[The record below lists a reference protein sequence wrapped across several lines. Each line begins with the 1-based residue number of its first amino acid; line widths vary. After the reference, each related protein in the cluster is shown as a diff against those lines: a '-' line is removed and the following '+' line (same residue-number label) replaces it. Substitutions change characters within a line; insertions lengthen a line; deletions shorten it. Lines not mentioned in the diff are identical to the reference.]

1 MRIFA
6 AINRL
11 KPLQK
16 RLKMEYMEPCC
27 VGRELLAL
35 LKEMPVVP
43 FQTNGNVTLE
53 HFMKGLSEFAGNELE
68 ITLAVPV
75 IDIPM
80 LRMLAWYYR
89 RGWTKNVVIMTKE
102 NQMELIAKELEGFAY
117 TAVVNPEMSE
127 GTLVMKGELKT
138 VVIQGDILGTV
149 APKGC
154 KHYTGSITN
163 NKEILGMM
171 LDTLEMQIRK
181 AEREAEKSEVA
192 ERDVETTSSW
202 EGEGS
207 PVMKDDAM
215 TGEGGNDGV
224 PVGGNVEVAVVVEGA
239 ARKEDGGSIV
249 TCDDALAVEDG
260 TVTDGDGA
268 GLGIAAAVAEEGDD
282 GSVGHNEDAAMSDT
296 GDGGV
301 AEDIDAVPALDEEGS
316 VTVTDKNHGRRN
328 RKGKGR

>member
-1 MRIFA
+1 
-6 AINRL
+6 
-11 KPLQK
+11 
-16 RLKMEYMEPCC
+16 MEYMEPCC

-68 ITLAVPV
+68 IVLAVPV

-89 RGWTKNVVIMTKE
+89 RGWAKKVVIMTKE
-102 NQMELIAKELEGFAY
+102 NQKELIAKELEGFAY
-117 TAVVNPEMSE
+117 TTVVNPEMSE
-127 GTLVMKGELKT
+127 GTLVMEGELKT

-181 AEREAEKSEVA
+181 AEREAKADGETEVPG
-192 ERDVETTSSW
+192 TT
-202 EGEGS
+202 EQ
-207 PVMKDDAM
+207 
-215 TGEGGNDGV
+215 NDG
-224 PVGGNVEVAVVVEGA
+224 
-239 ARKEDGGSIV
+239 
-249 TCDDALAVEDG
+249 G
-260 TVTDGDGA
+260 TENA
-268 GLGIAAAVAEEGDD
+268 
-282 GSVGHNEDAAMSDT
+282 
-296 GDGGV
+296 
-301 AEDIDAVPALDEEGS
+301 GS
-316 VTVTDKNHGRRN
+316 VTETTENVTEEPENVTEETENVQKEPKSV
-328 RKGKGR
+328 RKRKK